1 MTSAYRVELRQISKS
16 FRGTHALHDVNLAAR
31 LGEFRAIVGENGA
44 GKSTLMNILA
54 GVYPADAGSI
64 WIDGQE
70 AEIDSPR
77 KAKELGIR
85 IVHQELALVPDLS
98 VAENIF
104 LEAMGHSGL
113 VAWSDLYKRAGEL
126 LQSLGFNID
135 PRAIV
140 RNLSIAYQQVTEIAK
155 ALGGRTRLLIL
166 DEPTAVLAPGEVQKL
181 FALLR
186 SLQKQGIT
194 ILYISHRMEEIFEMA
209 DSVTVLK
216 DGRVVETVLPSEA
229 TVEILITKMI
239 GRKLTA
245 MFPPKSSVPDAQAK
259 EILRVEHLN
268 CGAKVRDVSFS
279 LYRGEILGI
288 AGLVGSGR
296 TELVRAIFGADTKDS
311 GQVILEN
318 RPISIQ
324 SPADAVQYGIGL
336 VPEDRKSQGV
346 LLPFSISE
354 NIGLAAHTG
363 AGGFFALVHPRAERE
378 EARELAK
385 QLSIQAADVDMEVA
399 DLSGGNQQ
407 KVVLAKWLS
416 RDCKLIMFDE
426 PTRGIDVGAKAEIYQ
441 LLKELKTKGVGVIV
455 VSSDL
460 LEIVGL
466 CDRSLV
472 MSRGRI
478 AGELRTPEITEKNV
492 LRLAFQLGES
502 PQASSGDGNSARA
515 LL

>member
-1 MTSAYRVELRQISKS
+1 MTSTYRVELRQISKS
-16 FRGTHALHDVNLAAR
+16 FRGVHALHEVSLAAR
-31 LGEFRAIVGENGA
+31 PGEFRAIIGENGA

-54 GVYPADAGSI
+54 GVYTADAGSI
-64 WIDGQE
+64 WIDGQQV
-70 AEIDSPR
+70 EIDSPR
-77 KAKELGIR
+77 KARELGIR
-85 IVHQELALVPDLS
+85 IVHQELALVLDLS

-104 LEAMGHSGL
+104 LESMGHSGL
-113 VAWSDLYKRAGEL
+113 IAWSDLYHLAGEL
-126 LQSLGFNID
+126 LRSLGFNID

-155 ALGGRTRLLIL
+155 ALAGEARLLIL
-166 DEPTAVLAPGEVQKL
+166 DEPTAVLAPGEVQNL

-186 SLQKQGIT
+186 NLQKQGIS

-216 DGRVVETVLPSEA
+216 DGSVVETLLPSEA
-229 TVEILITKMI
+229 TAETLITKMI
-239 GRKLTA
+239 GRELTA
-245 MFPPKSSVPDAQAK
+245 MFPPKLSAPGAEAK
-259 EILRVEHLN
+259 EILRVEHLK
-268 CGAKVRDVSFS
+268 CGSKVEDVSFS

-296 TELVRAIFGADTKDS
+296 TELVRAIFGADSKDS

-318 RPISIQ
+318 RSISIK
-324 SPADAVQYGIGL
+324 SPADAVKHEIGL

-354 NIGLAAHTG
+354 NIGLASRG
-363 AGGFFALVHPRAERE
+363 SAGSPFALLHPRAERE
-378 EARELAK
+378 RARQMAK
-385 QLSIQAADVDMEVA
+385 QLNIRAADVDMEVA

-407 KVVLAKWLS
+407 KVALAKCLS
-416 RDCKLIMFDE
+416 RSCKLIMFDE

-441 LLKELKTKGVGVIV
+441 LLQDLRQKGVGVIV

-466 CDRSLV
+466 CDRALV

-478 AGELRTPEITEKNV
+478 SGELRTPEITETNV
-492 LRLAFQLGES
+492 LRLAFQLGEGS
-502 PQASSGDGNSARA
+502 PAPSRDANPPPE
-515 LL
+515 LV